1 MGSLCSSSAP
11 HPSGLVDATSSQMR
25 WRPFGADFVTLTR
38 LFPEPCFTFNLFP
51 MMPRVAIL
59 FDNFGPYHLA
69 RLRAAAGVCEVL
81 AVEFGSSSSEY
92 DWKASESAG
101 LKRVALNDH
110 GSSESLSPQEFQRR
124 LFRVLDDF
132 KPSTV
137 VIPGWGYRGALLA
150 LQWSLARK
158 VPAVVMSESTA
169 WDDVRKPIKEWIKRR
184 IIGLFSS
191 ALVGGTPHR
200 DYMVELGMPAD
211 QIFLGYDAV
220 DNRFFSEEARK
231 IGVRRWEM
239 GGEKQLCFL
248 ASARFIEKKN
258 LPRLLRAYAAYRQK
272 VESRGTR
279 VECQKQQQSTN
290 KELLPP
296 WNLVLLG
303 DGQLRPELE
312 QLRLELGLEDCV
324 QMPGFKQYE
333 ELPAYYAAAGVFIH
347 ASTTEQWGLVVNE
360 AMASGLPVL
369 VSNRCGCAADLVK
382 EGENGWTFDPTNGEQ
397 MAELML
403 RISCDED
410 GRLKMGNKSQEII
423 AKWGPE
429 RFASGVKAAVN
440 AALASPK
447 KKVGLLDRLILNVLT
462 RK

>member
-1 MGSLCSSSAP
+1 
-11 HPSGLVDATSSQMR
+11 
-25 WRPFGADFVTLTR
+25 
-38 LFPEPCFTFNLFP
+38 
-51 MMPRVAIL
+51 MPRVAIL

-101 LKRVALNDH
+101 LKRVALNEH
-110 GSSESLSPQEFQRR
+110 GSSESLSPQGFQRR

-132 KPSTV
+132 KPGAV

-150 LQWSLARK
+150 LQWALARK

-169 WDDVRKPIKEWIKRR
+169 WDDVRKPIKELVKRR
-184 IIGLFSS
+184 IIALFSA

-200 DYMVELGMPAD
+200 SYMEELGMHSD
-211 QIFLGYDAV
+211 RIFLGYDAV
-220 DNRFFSEEARK
+220 DNSFFEAEGLRLK
-231 IGVRRWEM
+231 AK
-239 GGEKQLCFL
+239 GEKERELWEGKKPYFL

-258 LPRLLRAYAAYRQK
+258 LFRLLKAYAIYRSK
-272 VESRGTR
+272 A
-279 VECQKQQQSTN
+279 
-290 KELLPP
+290 LLPRDSVASAFSLEP
-296 WNLVLLG
+296 LAFDLVLLG

-312 QLRLELGLEDCV
+312 QLRSELGLEDCV

-333 ELPAYYAAAGVFIH
+333 ELPAYYTAAGVFIH

-369 VSNRCGCAADLVK
+369 VSNRCGCAADLVM
-382 EGENGWTFDPTNGEQ
+382 EGENGWTFDPANEEQ
-397 MAELML
+397 IGDLML

-423 AKWGPE
+423 AKWGPD
-429 RFASGVKAAVN
+429 RFASGVKSAVDT
-440 AALASPK
+440 ALAAPR
-447 KKVGLLDRLILNVLT
+447 KKVGLLDRMILWAIT
-462 RK
+462 RR